1 MFEKCQTKVLKSKLA
16 EHLENECSQ
25 RKSKCDH
32 CGLEMPFG
40 EVEVTFYTRAPKLTC
55 LIAPER
61 FLCVFY

>member
-32 CGLEMPFG
+32 CGLEMLFG
-40 EVEVTFYTRAPKLTC
+40 EVEVTFYNVLRNL
-55 LIAPER
+55 LV
-61 FLCVFY
+61 L